1 MSKRAFIRVLALTAA
16 LAPATAFAERA
27 TVMIPA
33 TPGGG
38 WDSTARMTMQVLE
51 DAKIFNDGALFI
63 NKGGAG
69 GTIAL
74 AEFVM
79 ANKRDDN
86 AIMVMGSIMISA
98 IIANKSPVTLD
109 DAVPLARLT
118 REFNAVA
125 VQANSPF
132 KSVADLVNAIK
143 TKPGGTPLGGGGVG
157 GIDHATFAMI
167 AATTGTS
174 AKELN
179 YLPFAGGAE
188 VATAL
193 GSGQVVAAISG
204 LSELKPLADSGRIKI
219 LAVTGEER
227 IPGVDIP
234 TLREQGVDVVMSNWR
249 GLMGA
254 AGMSEKGK
262 AMWNDRL
269 VQMSKSPE
277 WKETLKKRGFDDAFL
292 AGKDFEAFV
301 DAEKES
307 WAKAIADIGIGK

>member
-1 MSKRAFIRVLALTAA
+1 MQKTILRALALTIA
-16 LAPATAFAERA
+16 LTPATAFAERA

-51 DAKIFNDGALFI
+51 DTKIFNDGTLFI

-74 AEFVM
+74 AEFVRS
-79 ANKRDDN
+79 NKGDDN
-86 AIMVMGSIMISA
+86 SIMVMGSVMISA
-98 IIANKSPVTLD
+98 IIANKSPVTLND
-109 DAVPLARLT
+109 VVPLARLT

-132 KSVADLVNAIK
+132 KSAPDLVNAIK
-143 TKPGGTPLGGGGVG
+143 SNPGGTPLGGGGIG

-167 AATTGTS
+167 ANTAGVS
-174 AKELN
+174 AKDLN

-204 LSELKPLADSGRIKI
+204 LSELKPLAEAGRIKI
-219 LAVTGEER
+219 IAITAEER
-227 IPGVDIP
+227 LPGLDVP

-262 AMWNDRL
+262 AMWLERL
-269 VQMSKSPE
+269 DKMNASPE
-277 WKETLKKRGFDDAFL
+277 WQETLKKRGFDNAYL
-292 AGKDFEAFV
+292 SGKDFEAFV
-301 DAEKES
+301 EAEKAS

>member
-1 MSKRAFIRVLALTAA
+1 MPKKAIIGALVLAAA
-16 LAPATAFAERA
+16 LVPATAFAQRA

-38 WDSTARMTMQVLE
+38 WDSTARMTMQVLDE
-51 DAKIFNDGALFI
+51 AKIFNDGALFI

-74 AEFVM
+74 AEFVK
-79 ANKRDDN
+79 ANKGDDN
-86 AIMVMGSIMISA
+86 AVMVMGSVMISA
-98 IIANKSPVTLD
+98 IIANKSPVTLND
-109 DAVPLARLT
+109 VVPLARLT

-125 VQANSPF
+125 VQTNSPF

-143 TKPGGTPLGGGGVG
+143 TNPGGTPLGGGGIG

-167 AATTGTS
+167 AGTTGTS
-174 AKELN
+174 AMDLN

-204 LSELKPLADSGRIKI
+204 LSELKPLADAGRIKI
-219 LAVTGEER
+219 LAVTSEER
-227 IPGVDIP
+227 LPGVDVP
-234 TLREQGVDVVMSNWR
+234 TLREEGVDVVMSNWR

-254 AGMSEKGK
+254 AGMSEAGK
-262 AMWNDRL
+262 AMWLGRL
-269 VQMSKSPE
+269 DKMNASPE
-277 WKETLKKRGFDDAFL
+277 WQETLKKRGFDNAYL
-292 AGKDFEAFV
+292 SGKDFEAFV
-301 DAEKES
+301 EADKAN
-307 WAKAIADIGIGK
+307 WAKAIADIGLGG

>member
-1 MSKRAFIRVLALTAA
+1 MHKTLLRALALTIAMTPAAA
-16 LAPATAFAERA
+16 LAERA

-51 DAKIFNDGALFI
+51 DAKIFNDGTLFI

-74 AEFVM
+74 AEFVRS
-79 ANKRDDN
+79 NKGDDN
-86 AIMVMGSIMISA
+86 AIMVMGSVMISA
-98 IIANKSPVTLD
+98 IIANKSPVTLND
-109 DAVPLARLT
+109 VVPLARLT

-132 KSVADLVNAIK
+132 KSASDLVNAIK
-143 TKPGGTPLGGGGVG
+143 SNPGGTPLGGGGIG

-167 AATTGTS
+167 ANTAGVS
-174 AKELN
+174 AKDLN

-204 LSELKPLADSGRIKI
+204 LSELKPLADAGRIKI
-219 LAVTGEER
+219 IAITAEER
-227 IPGVDIP
+227 LPGLDVP

-254 AGMSEKGK
+254 AGMSDKGK
-262 AMWNDRL
+262 AIWKERL
-269 VQMSKSPE
+269 DKMNASPE
-277 WKETLKKRGFDDAFL
+277 WQETLKKRGFDNAYL
-292 AGKDFEAFV
+292 SGKEFEAFV
-301 DAEKES
+301 ESEKAS